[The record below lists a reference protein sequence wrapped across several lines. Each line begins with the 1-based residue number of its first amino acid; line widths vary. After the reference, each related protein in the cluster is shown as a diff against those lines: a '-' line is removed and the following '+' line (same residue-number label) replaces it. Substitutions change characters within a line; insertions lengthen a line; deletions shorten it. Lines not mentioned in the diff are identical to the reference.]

1 MSRFL
6 LVPDK
11 LDTSKCVLVPE
22 DLDMTKAKEIQLP
35 ANLLVPGTSIDS
47 LTTKKELT
55 PLEGKNISIDLIY
68 ATKNVVLAKKL
79 ALFFNT
85 HGFHVDNNGQLIYQG
100 KRYSVDL
107 EENFIDLVDGLK
119 QPPRGYK
126 TLYKLLK
133 EVGLDYISDHRMKY
147 Y

>member
-6 LVPDK
+6 LASDK
-11 LDTSKCVLVPE
+11 LDTSKCILVPE
-22 DLDMTKAKEIQLP
+22 DLDMSKAKEIQLP
-35 ANLLVPGTSIDS
+35 ANLLVPGIHTSSS
-47 LTTKKELT
+47 LTTKNS
-55 PLEGKNISIDLIY
+55 PLEGKNISNDLVY
-68 ATKNVVLAKKL
+68 ATKNIVLAKKL

-100 KRYSVDL
+100 KRYPIDF
-107 EENFIDLVDGLK
+107 EEHFMDLVDGLK

-133 EVGLDYISDHRMKY
+133 EAGLDYIFQIIG
-147 Y
+147 